1 MGRIKKKDLLF
12 CIACILFLLSEL
24 FGETA
29 WMAEEARDSLFS
41 ITKLMRYCSYAICC
55 VKIVIDRYRYKTVF
69 IGCALCFIF
78 LFSWIGSS
86 NRVMMFF
93 LLLYFAAYDVESR
106 QGLRTIY
113 ITQTIFLFTLV
124 LLSMFGYATDY
135 IFDPYTRMRHSLGFN
150 WTTTAPILY
159 FFILLAYIY
168 LKQEKIKIIE
178 YILLELLNIWFYKMT
193 DTRMTFVASTLF
205 LFFFAIEGVLKN
217 RWKFWKNFNK
227 IYYIL
232 PTCICMFSLVLHW
245 SYNPENQVWRNLN
258 DLLSGRLALGKSA
271 ILKYGVSLFGQEI
284 TWIGFSLKKD
294 NIYNAS
300 GYNYVDCSYLQILLQ
315 FGILFLIAVVGIYT
329 VAVYRAV
336 KQGDYYLVWILLI
349 VLLFAIT
356 EPKLM
361 YFTFN
366 PFPMMTFFRLSKPK
380 LEKPR
385 GAVLTIKRL

>member
-1 MGRIKKKDLLF
+1 
-12 CIACILFLLSEL
+12 
-24 FGETA
+24 
-29 WMAEEARDSLFS
+29 
-41 ITKLMRYCSYAICC
+41 
-55 VKIVIDRYRYKTVF
+55 
-69 IGCALCFIF
+69 
-78 LFSWIGSS
+78 
-86 NRVMMFF
+86 
-93 LLLYFAAYDVESR
+93 
-106 QGLRTIY
+106 
-113 ITQTIFLFTLV
+113 
-124 LLSMFGYATDY
+124 
-135 IFDPYTRMRHSLGFN
+135 
-150 WTTTAPILY
+150 
-159 FFILLAYIY
+159 
-168 LKQEKIKIIE
+168 
-178 YILLELLNIWFYKMT
+178 
-193 DTRMTFVASTLF
+193 
-205 LFFFAIEGVLKN
+205 
-217 RWKFWKNFNK
+217 
-227 IYYIL
+227 
-232 PTCICMFSLVLHW
+232 MFSLVLHW